1 MDEQSWGSPQA
12 QRAWGPRFSCFPCPL
27 CPQEL
32 RAVHDCESPP
42 EPAPKTPP
50 QSYLSQGN
58 AASTTPGPA
67 PVFYLMEIPTLS
79 L

>member
-1 MDEQSWGSPQA
+1 MCLEDPSMLGEG
-12 QRAWGPRFSCFPCPL
+12 
-27 CPQEL
+27 
-32 RAVHDCESPP
+32 VHDGESPP
-42 EPAPKTPP
+42 EPAPKPPP

-67 PVFYLMEIPTLS
+67 PAFHLMEIPTLS